1 MSRDLPTGF
10 AGETTADTFR
20 PAVLVQLD
28 WPGGSIYVWTGY
40 GTISW
45 DGHDFIGTGELG
57 TISPVQESSDLRANG
72 VVLELSGIPTAL
84 VTEALANDAQGQPG
98 KVWIAALAA
107 NGTFA
112 ADPYLIFDGVIDTT
126 PIRIGP
132 ETSTIAVQLEKELID
147 RRTKER
153 RYTHEDQ
160 QIEYAGDMFFEYVAG
175 LAVKE
180 FSWGGKTQ
188 AAGGTT
194 PASASS
200 ASSARTA
207 ANLV

>member
-1 MSRDLPTGF
+1 
-10 AGETTADTFR
+10 
-20 PAVLVQLD
+20 V
-28 WPGGSIYVWTGY
+28 
-40 GTISW
+40 
-45 DGHDFIGTGELG
+45 GTGELG
-57 TISPVQESSDLRANG
+57 TISPIQESGDMRANG

-84 VTEALANDAQGQPG
+84 VTEALANDAQGRPG
-98 KVWIAALAA
+98 KIWLAALDA
-107 NGTFA
+107 NGTFV
-112 ADPYLIFDGVIDTT
+112 ADPCLHFDGVIDTT

-160 QIEYAGDMFFEYVAG
+160 QIEHPGDLFFEYVAG

-180 FSWGGKTQ
+180 FSWAGKAQ
-188 AAGGTT
+188 AAGATT
-194 PASASS
+194 PGSASS
-200 ASSARTA
+200 ASSARAA